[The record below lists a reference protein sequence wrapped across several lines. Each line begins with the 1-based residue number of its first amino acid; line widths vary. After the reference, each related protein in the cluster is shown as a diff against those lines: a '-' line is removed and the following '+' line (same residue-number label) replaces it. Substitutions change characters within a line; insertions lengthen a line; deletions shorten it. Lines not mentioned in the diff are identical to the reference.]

1 MLMSIFVLRNANLL
15 DLERGELMD
24 GVDVVVVDGHVAEVG
39 PRLTQPRAT
48 DAVYA
53 LDGLTLMPGLIDCH
67 VHVTAS
73 SVNLGLAARL
83 PNALGVIRSLPILKS
98 MLMRGFTSVRDAG
111 GGDWALGQA
120 AKDGL
125 IESPR
130 LFTSGKALSQTG
142 GHGDFRARSDQIESC
157 ACSFRIGNIGRVV
170 DGVDEVRRAA
180 REELTKGATQIKV
193 MASGGVTSPNDPI
206 GNTGYSMD
214 ELRAIVDE
222 AAAWQTYV
230 MAHAYTPR
238 AIRRAVEAGV
248 RTIEHGNLVDEA
260 TALLLKDAG
269 VFVVPTLITFDMLS
283 LEGASLGLPPESIAK
298 VDDVRLAGR
307 EAVAMLHRIG
317 VRMGYGSDLL
327 GESHRHQS
335 EELRVRAEIVGNL
348 EALRSATT
356 VAAEIVQH
364 AGKLG
369 VVRPGAIA
377 DLLVVR
383 GNPLRNIGVLTGQ
396 GERIAAIMKDGKF
409 VKNELPVRT
418 SPASVH

>member
-1 MLMSIFVLRNANLL
+1 MSIFVLRNANLL
-15 DLERGELMD
+15 DLEQGELVD
-24 GVDVVVVDGHVAEVG
+24 GMDVVVVDGQVAEVG
-39 PRLTQPRAT
+39 ARLARPRAAE
-48 DAVYA
+48 AVYD

-83 PNALGVIRSLPILKS
+83 PNALGIIRSLPILKG

-120 AKDGL
+120 ARDGL

-142 GHGDFRARSDQIESC
+142 GHGDFRARSDQLESC

-214 ELRAIVDE
+214 ELRAIVEE
-222 AAAWQTYV
+222 ATAWQTYV
-230 MAHAYTPR
+230 MAHAYTPH

-260 TALLLKDAG
+260 TAVLLKEKG

-283 LEGASLGLPPESIAK
+283 LEGASLGLPVESIAK
-298 VDDVRLAGR
+298 VDDVRQAGR
-307 EAVAMLHRIG
+307 QAVALLHRNG
-317 VRMGYGSDLL
+317 VKMGYGSDLL

-335 EELRVRAEIVGNL
+335 EELRVRAEIVHDRGRGDRAACRQAGCGAAWRNR
-348 EALRSATT
+348 RSAGRAGQP
-356 VAAEIVQH
+356 AARH
-364 AGKLG
+364 RCADGAG
-369 VVRPGAIA
+369 
-377 DLLVVR
+377 R
-383 GNPLRNIGVLTGQ
+383 GNRRHPEGR
-396 GERIAAIMKDGKF
+396 E
-409 VKNELPVRT
+409 VRQE
-418 SPASVH
+418 